1 MYIPRGF
8 VTVTPYFFVKDAER
22 IIEFLVKGLGGT
34 ETVRSLRPDGRI
46 ANVQIRIGSATVMA
60 SEVGGS
66 YPPMPAACYLFVED
80 ADAAM
85 AKALAARA
93 ALELAVTDM
102 PP

>member
-1 MYIPRGF
+1 
-8 VTVTPYFFVKDAER
+8 
-22 IIEFLVKGLGGT
+22 
-34 ETVRSLRPDGRI
+34 
-46 ANVQIRIGSATVMA
+46 MA

-93 ALELAVTDM
+93 ALELAVTGM
-102 PP
+102 RP